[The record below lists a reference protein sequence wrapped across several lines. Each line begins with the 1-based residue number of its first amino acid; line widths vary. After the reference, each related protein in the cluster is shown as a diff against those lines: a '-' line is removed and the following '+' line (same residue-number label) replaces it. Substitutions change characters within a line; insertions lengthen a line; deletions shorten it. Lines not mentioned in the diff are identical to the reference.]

1 MSPLLKIEK
10 HKHPEK
16 IVVYFEAKLNDIAYK
31 GSISWRW
38 WAIFIPAANTV
49 AGIRAEDEIIIFGF
63 FLCPVWEGRYALG
76 GVHSKVSVISVQFAV
91 EHEIERRKG
100 YDKSIYLEK

>member
-38 WAIFIPAANTV
+38 WAIFIPAANMV
-49 AGIRAEDEIIIFGF
+49 AGIRAEDEIII
-63 FLCPVWEGRYALG
+63 ENE
-76 GVHSKVSVISVQFAV
+76 AV
-91 EHEIERRKG
+91 FWTKEAGDLRC
-100 YDKSIYLEK
+100 

>member
-31 GSISWRW
+31 GSISWR
-38 WAIFIPAANTV
+38 
-49 AGIRAEDEIIIFGF
+49 
-63 FLCPVWEGRYALG
+63 
-76 GVHSKVSVISVQFAV
+76 
-91 EHEIERRKG
+91 
-100 YDKSIYLEK
+100 

>member
-38 WAIFIPAANTV
+38 WAIFIPAANMV
-49 AGIRAEDEIIIFGF
+49 AGIKKAAF
-63 FLCPVWEGRYALG
+63 FPYIGLG
-76 GVHSKVSVISVQFAV
+76 WSF
-91 EHEIERRKG
+91 
-100 YDKSIYLEK
+100 

>member
-38 WAIFIPAANTV
+38 WAIFIPAAKMV
-49 AGIRAEDEIIIFGF
+49 AGIRAEDEIII
-63 FLCPVWEGRYALG
+63 ENE
-76 GVHSKVSVISVQFAV
+76 AV
-91 EHEIERRKG
+91 FWTKEAGDLRLPPCSLI
-100 YDKSIYLEK
+100 IAA